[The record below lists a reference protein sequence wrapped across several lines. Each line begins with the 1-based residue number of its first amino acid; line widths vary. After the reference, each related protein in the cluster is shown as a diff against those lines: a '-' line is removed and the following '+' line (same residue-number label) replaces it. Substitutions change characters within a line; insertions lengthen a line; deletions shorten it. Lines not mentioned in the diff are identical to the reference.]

1 MDRGNR
7 FAVPSKERRDVMLQ
21 KFFENIFDVELYCQM
36 VDLILRLSENTNR
49 EQAYRE
55 FQDHALFFSCPEQ
68 GVEERYSLHYP
79 GEVLERLEEKMEVKV
94 EQLRS
99 LGLALA
105 ETRKFQNAGM
115 FVGKQKASF
124 WKKFRRILAK
134 NDIYMMGILY
144 LCDDKEKPKLYQ
156 KMCNCPIQEL
166 QELLFMLHMFVYDDE
181 FWETRKHDLNQLL
194 GTERNFS
201 VYAYKE
207 VYIWLTEKFSCK
219 LKNYHKKDIEVLKYL
234 FRLPCSYAKEG
245 STARKKLLEAGYSK
259 REIMFLSMTLLF
271 QTDLYT
277 KLKIDGMTAERMAV
291 ETCLL
296 FLSGQEDYSQEAYE
310 LCRTLFEKY
319 RYFPVRLEGENGI
332 MDYLYYRLEVQN
344 IKTYQLLYEC
354 DNYRE
359 RHSNWFLIDL
369 TDTKWHELKQILTPD
384 AFENWVLETLQQ
396 NTYTSEQFKQYLS
409 AYFSLTGEE
418 ITEMFWKRKNYTLSL
433 LFPQFVELGH
443 LDPQELLGQ
452 YLNEAEIPKKRIR
465 EKWFYM
471 VGYLQNYINGL
482 SSPRSY
488 EMFMKLITSFGIS
501 NHSSMFEIEKLLWDS
516 IGMKSDWRNQLSF
529 FSLDFIRPFLSVEE
543 HQELFRI
550 IEQHIFHEYTES
562 YVDFLVRILSDTNN
576 FLWFERE
583 EAKQLFHRLEPCLT
597 DGSDLEN
604 LRRIYLTEQE
614 ISVLEEQKKK
624 KEVRHQEYKQLM
636 VKREIRKE
644 FNNQISLGKKKN
656 CLFGTLQNYI
666 SGYSYRRAE
675 RQEKYYITKQFLF
688 DSFKGSTVRYLKER
702 EIQGLLKVLSILWK
716 EKFLEFI
723 DLKKIV
729 DKVEVEKE
737 EEVYEAA

>member
-7 FAVPSKERRDVMLQ
+7 FAVPLKERRDVMLQ

-68 GVEERYSLHYP
+68 GVEERYGLHYP

-144 LCDDKEKPKLYQ
+144 LCDDKEKSKLYQ

-245 STARKKLLEAGYSK
+245 GTGRKKLLEAGYSK

-409 AYFSLTGEE
+409 AYFSLTSEE

-443 LDPQELLGQ
+443 LDLAMYDLG
-452 YLNEAEIPKKRIR
+452 YRNNNCIGCVKGGMGYWNKIRI
-465 EKWFYM
+465 
-471 VGYLQNYINGL
+471 
-482 SSPRSY
+482 
-488 EMFMKLITSFGIS
+488 
-501 NHSSMFEIEKLLWDS
+501 
-516 IGMKSDWRNQLSF
+516 
-529 FSLDFIRPFLSVEE
+529 DFPEV
-543 HQELFRI
+543 
-550 IEQHIFHEYTES
+550 
-562 YVDFLVRILSDTNN
+562 
-576 FLWFERE
+576 FERM
-583 EAKQLFHRLEPCLT
+583 AKL
-597 DGSDLEN
+597 
-604 LRRIYLTEQE
+604 
-614 ISVLEEQKKK
+614 
-624 KEVRHQEYKQLM
+624 
-636 VKREIRKE
+636 
-644 FNNQISLGKKKN
+644 
-656 CLFGTLQNYI
+656 
-666 SGYSYRRAE
+666 
-675 RQEKYYITKQFLF
+675 
-688 DSFKGSTVRYLKER
+688 ER
-702 EIQGLLKVLSILWK
+702 EIGHSCINGI
-716 EKFLEFI
+716 FLDELEPGRGRMEDEI
-723 DLKKIV
+723 IPDCSVMCYLNDL
-729 DKVEVEKE
+729 
-737 EEVYEAA
+737 